1 MEPLTV
7 KNSIISPNVLI
18 ENYVETH
25 SFRKFS
31 HELLKL
37 NGNCAFPKKY
47 YAMKLDGILV
57 FCTVIHMYNS
67 TVKFCLI
74 SSLRNV
80 LAFRFKGVSIL
91 IFEAARWNNCL
102 NKDLWLSNYLFR
114 FKNIQKRTN
123 LQVLEQIKRWKNSF
137 FWIKRSRNMQP

>member
-1 MEPLTV
+1 MVEPLTV

-18 ENYVETH
+18 GNYVETH

-80 LAFRFKGVSIL
+80 LAFWFKGVSIL
-91 IFEAARWNNCL
+91 IFEAAR
-102 NKDLWLSNYLFR
+102 
-114 FKNIQKRTN
+114 
-123 LQVLEQIKRWKNSF
+123 
-137 FWIKRSRNMQP
+137 